1 MRIDLEQINQRITIV
16 ERSLTEVK
24 NHQLRK
30 KVVVTIININILNFI
45 DTLTSKQTKIMEL
58 KYPKWWPFADIS
70 PSWFVF
76 MLLCP
81 LVVQRLMLVMQRRR
95 N

>member
-1 MRIDLEQINQRITIV
+1 MRNDLEQINQRITIV

-30 KVVVTIININILNFI
+30 KVIVTIININILNFI
-45 DTLTSKQTKIMEL
+45 NTLTSKQTKIMEL
-58 KYPKWWPFADIS
+58 KYPKWWPFTDIS
-70 PSWFVF
+70 PSWFAF
-76 MLLCP
+76 MLFSP
-81 LVVQRLMLVMQRRR
+81 LVVQRLMLIMQRRR